1 MTRREGYLYRRFPL
15 ARQGGLSGQRT
26 DDTGK
31 RQHVDGAGPRRQQSP
46 GAGRRGLPRGQY
58 VVDQQHPAIRDRPR
72 PARNHGEGA
81 SKRPASFRRPQT
93 AERRRAPN
101 ALQGIGHA
109 WEFGLGGNRL
119 GQQASLVVSAHEE
132 PGPMQRHRYDQVRL
146 GNKFGAGAHHPT
158 GEGGGGFGTVAM
170 LETEDRTAAGIVVGQ
185 RGPGPGERRRLAH
198 AGAAQRVRSGIVLE
212 RQAAS
217 GAPGWRQEPQRRP
230 TRDAGRARFV
240 HEDAADEALR
250 RQHQIEREPG
260 GPLQRTGLDLW
271 RLWAIQD
278 GGGMCHITS
287 MSDSMTVFNRRHVR
301 RHRDRAARAPDDA
314 SFLIREVAGRLVER
328 LDDVI
333 RKFPMALDLGCRDG
347 EVGRLLAGR
356 GGVETLVQCDFSVA
370 MAEAAARRGLT
381 GALGLAADEEAL
393 PFVDGAFDLILSAGG
408 LHWVNDLPGTLL
420 QVRRALKPDGLFLA
434 AMFGGDTLKELRQAL
449 ADAEIAGEGGLSPR
463 VSPFADVEDLGGL
476 LQRAGFRLPVVDR
489 DTITVSYGDPMRL
502 MADLAAMGESNASA
516 HRRQGMTRRATLARA
531 AERYRELFQDK
542 DGRMPA
548 TFQVIYL
555 TAWAP
560 GPDQP
565 KALRPGS
572 AKTRLADALGTVEI
586 PAGDKAR
593 P

>member
-1 MTRREGYLYRRFPL
+1 M
-15 ARQGGLSGQRT
+15 
-26 DDTGK
+26 
-31 RQHVDGAGPRRQQSP
+31 
-46 GAGRRGLPRGQY
+46 
-58 VVDQQHPAIRDRPR
+58 
-72 PARNHGEGA
+72 
-81 SKRPASFRRPQT
+81 
-93 AERRRAPN
+93 
-101 ALQGIGHA
+101 
-109 WEFGLGGNRL
+109 GGNRL
-119 GQQASLVVSAHEE
+119 SQQAGLVVAAHEKS
-132 PGPMQRHRYDQVRL
+132 GPMQRHRHDQVGP
-146 GNKFGAGAHHPT
+146 GNKFDAGAHHPM
-158 GEGGGGFGTVAM
+158 GKRNSGFGTIAV
-170 LETEDRTAAGIVVGQ
+170 LESEDRATARIVVGQ
-185 RGPGPGERRRLAH
+185 RGPGPSEHRRAPH
-198 AGAAQRVRSGIVLE
+198 ARAAKRVGTGIVFE
-212 RQAAS
+212 RQAAG
-217 GAPGWRQEPQRRP
+217 GAPGRRQEAERGPTCGTDRP
-230 TRDAGRARFV
+230 RLV
-240 HEDAADEALR
+240 NENAADEALR

-328 LDDVI
+328 LDDVT

-393 PFVDGAFDLILSAGG
+393 PFADGAFDLILSAGG

-420 QVRRALKPDGLFLA
+420 QVRRALKPDSLFLA
-434 AMFGGDTLKELRQAL
+434 AMFGGETLRELRQAL
-449 ADAEIAGEGGLSPR
+449 ADAEIAAEGGLSPR
-463 VSPFADVEDLGGL
+463 VSPFADVEGLGDL

-516 HRRQGMTRRATLARA
+516 HRRQGLTRRATLAQA
-531 AERYRELFQDK
+531 AKRYRELFQDK